1 MNLIRRAKNLK
12 GTKLIKFLFDEP
24 GVELA
29 LLSDEWSKKL
39 NDGRRS

>member
-1 MNLIRRAKNLK
+1 MNLIRRAKNLT
-12 GTKLIKFLFDEP
+12 GSDLIKFLFDEP

-29 LLSDEWSKKL
+29 LLSDECSNNL